1 LVKFEISQSQEELTS
16 HSGLALVGVALQR
29 MRFCERIDD
38 VRLPK
43 AKAEPTIAHSDVL
56 KSYIGLLCQGKSDYE
71 AIEPF
76 RAGNEFFP
84 LAFDIEVLPSCET
97 LRQRLDQLGTVRE
110 PIATPLKEQN
120 LRMLKEVGVTVT
132 PALRELVALDI
143 DVSPFDNSKTH
154 KEGVSRTYKGYDG
167 YAPIFAYLGVEGYL
181 VNTELRPG
189 KQHCQN
195 GTPAF
200 LRESLRLARL
210 LTDAPLLIK
219 MDSGN
224 DSADN
229 LSILIQEEVD
239 FIIKRNLRRESPEE
253 WLTMAKAHGEAE
265 SVRVGKTVYRGSI
278 TISRLLTLRM
288 QTVEGELRCVF
299 EVTERTITA
308 DGQML
313 LVPQVEVDTYWTSL
327 PDSPAVIIEQY
338 HQHSTSEQYHSELK
352 SDMDLERLPS
362 GKFSTN
368 QLVLHCAMVAYN
380 ILRMIG
386 QIANDTGN
394 FPFHKRAFRRRIKTV
409 IQNLIYL
416 AARLVYHARSY
427 KLAFGRW
434 SPWVPDFAR
443 AYQRLR
449 C

>member
-1 LVKFEISQSQEELTS
+1 LVKFELSQSQEDLTS
-16 HSGLALVGVALQR
+16 HSGLALVGAALRR
-29 MRFCERIDD
+29 MQSCEGIND
-38 VRLPK
+38 VRLPR
-43 AKAEPTIAHSDVL
+43 AKAEPAIAHSDVL
-56 KSYIGLLCQGKSDYE
+56 KCYVGLLCLGKSDYE

-76 RAGNEFFP
+76 RAGDQFFP
-84 LAFDIEVLPSCET
+84 LAFDIQVLPSCET
-97 LRQRLDQLGTVRE
+97 LRQRLDQLGAVRE
-110 PIATPLKEQN
+110 PITTSLKEEN
-120 LRMLKEVGVTVT
+120 LRMLKEVGVTAT

-167 YAPIFAYLGVEGYL
+167 YAPIFAYLGAEGYL

-195 GTPAF
+195 GTPTF

-210 LTDAPLLIK
+210 LTDASLLVR

-229 LSILIQEEVD
+229 LAILIQEDID

-253 WLTMAKAHGEAE
+253 WLAMAKAHGEAE
-265 SVRVGKTVYRGSI
+265 AVRVGKTVYRGSM
-278 TISRLLTLRM
+278 TISRLLTLHG
-288 QTVEGELRCVF
+288 QTVDRELRCVF

-327 PDSPAVIIEQY
+327 PDPPAMIIEQY
-338 HQHSTSEQYHSELK
+338 HQHGTSEQYHSELK

-362 GKFSTN
+362 GKFNTN

-380 ILRMIG
+380 VLRMIG
-386 QIANDTGN
+386 QMANESDA

-434 SPWVPDFAR
+434 SPWFAGF
-443 AYQRLR
+443 AKIYQQLR

>member
-1 LVKFEISQSQEELTS
+1 MVRFEISQSQEELTS
-16 HSGLALVGVALQR
+16 HSGLALVGAALRRTQ
-29 MRFCERIDD
+29 FCERIDD
-38 VRLPK
+38 VRVPG
-43 AKAEPTIAHSDVL
+43 AKAAPSIAHSDVL

-76 RAGNEFFP
+76 RAGDEFFP

-97 LRQRLDQLGTVRE
+97 LRQRSDQLGALRE
-110 PIATPLKEQN
+110 RITTPLKEQN

-167 YAPIFAYLGVEGYL
+167 YAPIFAYLGAEGYL

-210 LTDAPLLIK
+210 LSDAPLLVK

-229 LSILIQEEVD
+229 LSILIQEDVD
-239 FIIKRNLRRESPEE
+239 FIVKRNLRRESLQE
-253 WLTMAKAHGEAE
+253 WLARAKARGEAE
-265 SVRVGKTVYRGSI
+265 AVRVGKTVYRGNV
-278 TISRLLTLRM
+278 TISRLLTLHG
-288 QTVEGELRCVF
+288 QTVERELRCIF

-327 PDSPAVIIEQY
+327 PDPPAVIVDQY
-338 HQHSTSEQYHSELK
+338 HQHGTSEQYHSELK

-386 QIANDTGN
+386 QIANDTGD
-394 FPFHKRAFRRRIKTV
+394 FPFHKRAFRRRIRTV
-409 IQNLIYL
+409 IQNLICL
-416 AARLVYHARSY
+416 AARLVCHARSY

-434 SPWVPDFAR
+434 SPWFASFAR
-443 AYQRLR
+443 IYQQLR

>member
-1 LVKFEISQSQEELTS
+1 MQ
-16 HSGLALVGVALQR
+16 
-29 MRFCERIDD
+29 FCQRIDD
-38 VRLPK
+38 IRLSS

-56 KSYIGLLCQGKSDYE
+56 KSYSGLLCQGKSAYE

-76 RAGNEFFP
+76 RAGDEFFP
-84 LAFDIEVLPSCET
+84 LAFDIQVLPSCET
-97 LRQRLDQLGTVRE
+97 LRQRLDQLGALGERVT
-110 PIATPLKEQN
+110 TPLKEQN
-120 LRMLKEVGVTVT
+120 LCMLKEVGVTVT
-132 PALRELVALDI
+132 PCLRELVALDI

-167 YAPIFAYLGVEGYL
+167 YAPIFAYLGAEGYL

-210 LTDAPLLIK
+210 LTDTPLLVK

-229 LSILIQEEVD
+229 LSILIQEGVD
-239 FIIKRNLRRESPEE
+239 FVIKRNLRRESRQE
-253 WLTMAKAHGEAE
+253 WLAMAKAHSEPEA
-265 SVRVGKTVYRGSI
+265 VRVGKTVYRGSV
-278 TISRLLTLRM
+278 TKSRLLTLHG
-288 QTVEGELRCVF
+288 QTVERELRCIF

-313 LVPQVEVDTYWTSL
+313 LIPQVEVDTYWTSL
-327 PDSPAVIIEQY
+327 PDPSPIIIEQY
-338 HQHSTSEQYHSELK
+338 HQHGTCEQYHSELK

-362 GKFSTN
+362 GKFHTN
-368 QLVLHCAMVAYN
+368 QLILHCVMVAYN

-386 QIANDTGN
+386 QIANDTGD

-416 AARLVYHARSY
+416 AARLVCHARSY

-434 SPWVPDFAR
+434 SPWFPGFAR
-443 AYQRLR
+443 IYQRLQ

>member
-1 LVKFEISQSQEELTS
+1 MQ
-16 HSGLALVGVALQR
+16 
-29 MRFCERIDD
+29 FCERIDD
-38 VRLPK
+38 IRLPR
-43 AKAEPTIAHSDVL
+43 AKAEPAIPHSDVL

-76 RAGNEFFP
+76 RAGDEFFP
-84 LAFDIEVLPSCET
+84 LAFDIKVLPSCET
-97 LRQRLDQLGTVRE
+97 LRQRLDQLGDLGKRITSL
-110 PIATPLKEQN
+110 LKEQN
-120 LRMLKEVGVTVT
+120 LRMLKEAGARVT
-132 PALRELVALDI
+132 PTLRELVALDI

-167 YAPIFAYLGVEGYL
+167 YAPIFAYLGAEGYL

-200 LRESLRLARL
+200 LRESLRRARV
-210 LTDAPLLIK
+210 LTDAPLLVR

-229 LSILIQEEVD
+229 LSILIQEDVD

-253 WLTMAKAHGEAE
+253 WLTMAKTHGEGEA
-265 SVRVGKTVYRGSI
+265 VRVGKTVYRGST
-278 TISRLLTLRM
+278 TISRHLTLHGR
-288 QTVEGELRCVF
+288 TVEREIRCIF

-313 LVPQVEVDTYWTSL
+313 LIPRVEVDTYWTSL
-327 PDSPAVIIEQY
+327 PDPPPIVIEQY
-338 HQHSTSEQYHSELK
+338 HQHATSEQYHSELK

-362 GKFSTN
+362 GKFNTN

-386 QIANDTGN
+386 QIANDSGD
-394 FPFHKRAFRRRIKTV
+394 FPFHKGAFRRRIKTV

-416 AARLVYHARSY
+416 AARLVCHARGY

-434 SPWVPDFAR
+434 SPWFPGFAR
-443 AYQRLR
+443 TYQQLR